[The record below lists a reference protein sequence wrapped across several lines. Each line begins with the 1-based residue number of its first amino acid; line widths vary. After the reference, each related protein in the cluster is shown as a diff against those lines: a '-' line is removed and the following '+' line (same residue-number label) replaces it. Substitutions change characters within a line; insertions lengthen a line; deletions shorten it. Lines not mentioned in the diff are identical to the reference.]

1 MTSVLDALEVKV
13 NWEKVPLRAIAEK
26 VSECGYGH
34 LQPLSVY
41 LEAGVVPRASRTDNH
56 NQLGEDM
63 EKYQRVIP
71 DDLVFNK
78 LRTWQGGFGVSS
90 DEGVVSPAY
99 IIVRPNQ
106 SKVSPRF
113 LGYLLK
119 SAPYLAELT
128 RLSKWMPPSQFD
140 ISWESIRD
148 LQLVLPPIVEQS
160 LVADYL
166 DSQLFVIDALIEKK
180 TSELDQVSS
189 YFDAIVREKI
199 LGDGTNDLNPPGW
212 ASRLGI
218 DRKLIPLGNLVC
230 IRGEKNNPIQLT
242 QVLSLTAAR
251 GVILYEDKGAI
262 GNVASEDVSRYS
274 IVRKNDLVVNCMN
287 IIIGSVGLSKYDGV
301 LSPVYYVLKK
311 ISNDS
316 INIEYLAF
324 HFRIREFQ
332 RQLIKIGYGI
342 LDHRMR
348 IPWINLK
355 AELIIVPPLDV
366 QEEPV
371 TELKAIDSDRAKALS
386 CIEDSIALLKEFKSA
401 LITATVTGTYRV
413 PTIGEI
419 K

>member
-1 MTSVLDALEVKV
+1 MTSVLDALEVRAT
-13 NWEKVPLRAIAEK
+13 WERVPLRAIAQK
-26 VSECGYGH
+26 VSECGFGH

-41 LEAGVVPRASRTDNH
+41 LEAGVVPRASRSDNH

-63 EKYQRVIP
+63 EKYQRVVP

-78 LRTWQGGFGVSS
+78 LRTWQGGFGVSR

-148 LQLVLPPIVEQS
+148 LQLVLPTIDEQS
-160 LVADYL
+160 QIADYL
-166 DSQLFVIDALIEKK
+166 DSQTSVIDALIEKK
-180 TSELDQVSS
+180 SSELDQVSS

-199 LGDGTNDLNPPGW
+199 LGEGSNDLEAPGW
-212 ASRLGI
+212 ADRIGA

-242 QVLSLTAAR
+242 QVLSLTASR

-287 IIIGSVGLSKYDGV
+287 IIIGSVGLSQYEGV

-311 ISNDS
+311 ISHDS

-355 AELIIVPPLDV
+355 AESIIVPPMHV
-366 QEEPV
+366 QEALV
-371 TELKAIDSDRAKALS
+371 AELKAVDSDRAEALS
-386 CIEDSIALLKEFKSA
+386 HIENSIALLKEYKSA
-401 LITATVTGTYRV
+401 LVTAAVTGVHRV
-413 PTIGEI
+413 SKIGEL
-419 K
+419 